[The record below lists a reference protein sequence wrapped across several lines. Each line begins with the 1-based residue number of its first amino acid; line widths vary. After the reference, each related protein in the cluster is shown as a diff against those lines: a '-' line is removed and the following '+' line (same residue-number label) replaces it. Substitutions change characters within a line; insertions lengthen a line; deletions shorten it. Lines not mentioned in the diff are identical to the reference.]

1 VKKREEIEAL
11 LKKPNNLN
19 KWFCFGFYPEG
30 SMGHCTNIRFNGFKQ
45 RVEFIND
52 NGLIDEFANKEILW
66 KDFKFSQND
75 WTGIWRYKHLKSDY
89 KIEDYE

>member
-1 VKKREEIEAL
+1 MKKRNRI
-11 LKKPNNLN
+11 KKSNNLN

-52 NGLIDEFANKEILW
+52 NGLIDEFACKEILL
-66 KDFKFSQND
+66 DLND
-75 WTGIWRYKHLKSDY
+75 IECVEHLNLVTNF
-89 KIEDYE
+89 IN